1 MARYR
6 PRFEH
11 AFLMLVFACLAVA
24 GRGGDGREA
33 GEFLIFTGGAEI
45 GSEKYV
51 LVASRD
57 SVQSTSVITF
67 RNPQNARQRISLE
80 TRLTMTSE
88 YTPVSYELKSDVDGR
103 KGTIVGKFS
112 SNQAVFEYS
121 GAGDSARRGLL
132 VGERYTILDTNVF
145 HHYIF
150 LVRLYMGRGKGRAG
164 KYEVVVPQENESGF
178 LEIAELGRETAQVR
192 GKKIKLR
199 HLRVDSGALQ
209 IELWVN
215 DAGRLE
221 RISVPARGIEVVRS
235 E

>member
-1 MARYR
+1 MTRCRRQFVSALLA
-6 PRFEH
+6 P
-11 AFLMLVFACLAVA
+11 ALACLAVA
-24 GRGGDGREA
+24 GRGGGAREA
-33 GEFLIFTGGAEI
+33 GEFRIFMGGAEI

-51 LVASRD
+51 LVAERD
-57 SVQSTSVITF
+57 TVQSTSVITF

-80 TRLTMTSE
+80 TRLTMTPE
-88 YTPVSYELKSDVDGR
+88 YTPVGYELKSDVDGK

-112 SNQAVFEYS
+112 PNQAVFEYG

-150 LVRLYMGRGKGRAG
+150 LARLYLQKGKEKAE

-178 LEIAELGRETAQVR
+178 LAIAELGRETAEVR
-192 GKKIKLR
+192 GKKVKLR

-215 DAGRLE
+215 NAGLLE

>member
-6 PRFEH
+6 PRFGL
-11 AFLMLVFACLAVA
+11 AFVVLVFACLAVA
-24 GRGGDGREA
+24 GRGGGAREA
-33 GEFLIFTGGAEI
+33 GEFRISMGGVEI

-57 SVQSTSVITF
+57 TVQSTSVVTF
-67 RNPQNARQRISLE
+67 RNPQNARQRVSLE
-80 TRLTMTSE
+80 TRLTMTPE
-88 YTPVSYELKSDVDGR
+88 YTPVGYELKSDVDGK

-112 SNQAVFEYS
+112 PNQAVFEYG
-121 GAGDSARRGLL
+121 GAGDAARRGLL

-150 LVRLYMGRGKGRAG
+150 LVRLYMGRGKGKAG

-178 LEIAELGRETAQVR
+178 LAIAELGRETAEVR
-192 GKKIKLR
+192 GRKVRLR

-215 DAGRLE
+215 DAGLLE
-221 RISVPARGIEVVRS
+221 RIAVPARGIEVVRS